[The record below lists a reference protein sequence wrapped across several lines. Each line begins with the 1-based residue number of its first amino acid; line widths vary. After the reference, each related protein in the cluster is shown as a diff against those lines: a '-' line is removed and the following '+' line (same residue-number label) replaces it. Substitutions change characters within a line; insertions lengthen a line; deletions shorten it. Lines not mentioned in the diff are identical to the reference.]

1 MSRRQP
7 QLTPEQLAEF
17 EQMRAESQTLEA
29 LAEEACERELILEEF
44 PPAIMPVEAIE
55 AMANL
60 RLARERKGL
69 SLGDVA
75 ERTGIDRTA
84 LSKMERGRGNP
95 TLSTLGRV
103 TAAIGLKMVVSFAD
117 VE

>member
-7 QLTPEQLAEF
+7 QLTPEQMAEF
-17 EQMRAESQTLEA
+17 EQMRAESQTTEA
-29 LAEEACERELILEEF
+29 RAEGVRERELIMEEF
-44 PPAIMPVEAIE
+44 PPATMPIEAIE

-84 LSKMERGRGNP
+84 LSKMERGQGNP
-95 TLSTLGRV
+95 TFSTLGRV
-103 TAAIGLKMVVSFAD
+103 TAAIGLKMVVSFTDA
-117 VE
+117 E

>member
-7 QLTPEQLAEF
+7 QLTPEQMVEF
-17 EQMRAESQTLEA
+17 ERMRAESRTPKA
-29 LAEEACERELILEEF
+29 LAEEARERELIMEEF
-44 PPAIMPVEAIE
+44 PPVTMPVEAVE

-69 SLGDVA
+69 SLGDVS

-95 TLSTLGRV
+95 TFATIGRV

-117 VE
+117 AE